1 MEKKRRI
8 PNKIQGLVLFKKT
21 YQLKKTDSYTVEIIN
36 KEDKIKFSSNLR
48 PQANRYIYTIVLN
61 NDGSSPISK
70 VKIKVISPKFL
81 NYFGYFPLTI
91 NMLPVIEENKDK
103 VKNIEIIFGELKEK
117 GSQEIHLQFTPYI
130 SPSTGEFKSIITY
143 VNNKG
148 KLKTLRPKSIKI
160 EIEELIITPKI
171 IPSSQIREFTRL
183 TGTIRVLMSYGI
195 GIRKKVNLIDIVEHI
210 LQAQNLQLITKDKE
224 RGMLW
229 FCGTETQSS
238 SDILVFSKIDLN
250 RIEIIIYSKNPIILA
265 SFLFLFSNI
274 LREQLSISKKILKR
288 ILKSEIKIFE
298 LVCINCGT
306 ILSRFPRKGE
316 SIICN
321 KCDYEQIVW

>member
-1 MEKKRRI
+1 MGKI
-8 PNKIQGLVLFKKT
+8 SNKIQGLVLFKKT
-21 YQLKKTDSYTVEIIN
+21 YQLKKTDSYTVEKIN

-61 NDGSSPISK
+61 NDGSSPISQ

-81 NYFGYFPLTI
+81 DYFGYFPLKI
-91 NMLPVIEENKDK
+91 NMLPIIEENKEK
-103 VKNIEIIFGELKEK
+103 VKNIEIVFGELKEK
-117 GSQEIHLQFTPYI
+117 SSQEIHLQFTPYI

-148 KLKTLRPKSIKI
+148 KLKTLRPKPIKI
-160 EIEELIITPKI
+160 EIEKLILTPKI
-171 IPSSQIREFTRL
+171 IPNLQIREFTRL
-183 TGTIRVLMSYGI
+183 PGIVRVLMSYGI
-195 GIRKKVNLIDIVEHI
+195 GIRKKINLIEIVEHI
-210 LQAQNLQLITKDKE
+210 LQSQNLQLITKDKE

-229 FCGTETQSS
+229 FCGTDMQSS
-238 SDILVFSKIDLN
+238 SDILTFSKIDLN
-250 RIEIIIYSKNPIILA
+250 RIEIIAYSKNPIILA

-274 LREQLSISKKILKR
+274 LREQLSISKKILKK

-306 ILSRFPRKGE
+306 ILPRFPRKGE